1 MAPQST
7 NGSSRSDAHGHP
19 AEEVTNTGSIPMI
32 RDKDI
37 SQRERE
43 LNQDQVRKNLIA
55 EKEDKELSSA
65 IKEAKSAAEKAGVHA
80 SGRVLGTRLS
90 ELLSEP
96 DADELLSTGKS
107 SFAFDLKGMENA
119 SQAGE
124 LESYFDQL
132 PGVDMRIVF
141 PTQRA
146 WVTANNNIDPNA
158 VIAVFEEHGVT
169 ATLTE
174 SSLRRRLAW
183 ADVENGRLRRAR
195 LRQQRKNRALH
206 ISHKLRDKLIRED
219 EALESARK
227 TGFLERQE
235 TSRTGRVGTTAD
247 VLFTAR
253 ELITVRRFLVSFIFA
268 LPVLLIS
275 YYEQFQFNNW
285 QWVLAGLSIPVVFYG
300 GWPFHRATLGG
311 ARRKLPALDSASSLA
326 ILLAWLWSIIMIVF
340 TEAGDPSFRSNPDWI
355 SLAFITR
362 HDKLLFFDV
371 ACGIT
376 VILLFGRLLSRKART
391 NYLTVLDNFRP
402 NPASTVTVSMKNRKT
417 GEVVSEDVQIQK
429 LNVGDDVIV
438 EPGEIIP
445 VDGIVVGGSSEITAD
460 ALGISPF
467 TAKVSSKVYAGC
479 INETKQIKVR
489 VHHVGHRTW
498 LSAVYR
504 WIEQAS
510 VHQNKADAIATRT
523 ASFLVPIALAVAA
536 ADFALWALVTN
547 NLGQAFAS
555 SLAVLACTAPVALAL
570 SASVALRAGIETA
583 ARKGVLIDDAES
595 LRDIEEIDA
604 VIFNRVGSLS
614 EGEMIVESVTAA
626 PGENTE
632 LVTRVAGALALES
645 DHPVSR
651 ALVRAAR
658 ESRDK
663 ATDDSIPS
671 WLETSHFGF
680 DEYGN
685 YRATVEIPVE
695 DSDGEIVMRNVEA
708 MLWRPRNLSQLTGR
722 LAAAAVS
729 GGTPIVVSWKG
740 KDRGVITL
748 HDHLKDDATVTVD
761 QLENLGLETMMLSR
775 DTYPVARRY
784 GDTVGVSNVLAGIE
798 PGTKAQTVRSVR
810 SHGTN
815 VAMVG
820 DKSVSEC
827 FKVANLGI
835 LLDAMHDLDGQVIL
849 DRPVSDVVLLE
860 SKTAPI
866 PWLFKLGR
874 RVNNVI
880 RNNLIFAWAYN
891 AVTII
896 LAILGLL
903 HPMTATI
910 LMLVASVVI
919 DVRSRII
926 SGF

>member
-1 MAPQST
+1 MPSQPTHEPSF
-7 NGSSRSDAHGHP
+7 HP
-19 AEEVTNTGSIPMI
+19 DEPTTTGSMPII

-43 LNQDQVRKNLIA
+43 LEKDQALKNLIA
-55 EKEDKELSSA
+55 QREDKELSSA

-80 SGRVLGTRLS
+80 SGRVLGSRLS
-90 ELLSEP
+90 ELAEESDSE
-96 DADELLSTGKS
+96 DLLSAGKS
-107 SFAFDLKGMENA
+107 SFALDLVGMKNA
-119 SQAGE
+119 YEAGE
-124 LESYFDQL
+124 LESHFDDL
-132 PGVDMRIVF
+132 PGVDIRIVF
-141 PTQRA
+141 PTHRA
-146 WVTANNNIDPNA
+146 WVTVSSNIDPNA
-158 VIAVFEEHGVT
+158 IIAVFAEHGIA

-174 SSLRRRLAW
+174 SSLSRRIAW

-195 LRQQRKNRALH
+195 RRQQRKNRTLTL
-206 ISHKLRDKLIRED
+206 SHKLREKSLRED
-219 EALESARK
+219 AARESARK
-227 TGFLERQE
+227 TGFLDQQNNARP
-235 TSRTGRVGTTAD
+235 GRKGNAND

-253 ELITVRRFLVSFIFA
+253 ELITLRRFLVSFLFA
-268 LPVLLIS
+268 MPVLLIS
-275 YYEQFQFNNW
+275 YYEQFQFDHW
-285 QWVLAGLSIPVVFYG
+285 QWVLAGLSAPVVFYG
-300 GWPFHRATLGG
+300 AWPFHRATIGG
-311 ARRKLPALDSASSLA
+311 ARRHLPALDAASSIA
-326 ILLAWLWSIIMIVF
+326 IILAWVWSIIMILF

-355 SLAFITR
+355 SLAFIR
-362 HDKLLFFDV
+362 QHDKLLFFDV
-371 ACGIT
+371 ACGVT
-376 VILLFGRLLSRKART
+376 VILLFGRLVSRKARV
-391 NYLTVLDNFRP
+391 NYLTVLENFKP
-402 NPASTVTVSMKNRKT
+402 NPTHLVTVSMKNRKT
-417 GEVVSEDVQIQK
+417 GEVVTEDVQIQK

-438 EPGEIIP
+438 EPGDIIP
-445 VDGIVVGGSSEITAD
+445 VDGMVVGGSSEISAD
-460 ALGISPF
+460 ALGISPY

-479 INETKQIKVR
+479 INESKPIKVR
-489 VHHVGHRTW
+489 VQHVGHRTW

-523 ASFLVPIALAVAA
+523 ASFLVPIALVVAA

-547 NLGQAFAS
+547 NYGQAFAS
-555 SLAVLACTAPVALAL
+555 ALAVLACTAPVALAL
-570 SASVALRAGIETA
+570 SASVALRAGIENA
-583 ARKGVLIDDAES
+583 ARRGVLIDDAES
-595 LRDIEEIDA
+595 LRNIEEIDA

-614 EGEMIVESVTAA
+614 EGEMVVESVTAA
-626 PGENTE
+626 PGENAE
-632 LVTRVAGALALES
+632 LVTRIAGALALDS
-645 DHPVSR
+645 DHPLSR

-658 ESRDK
+658 EARDK

-671 WLETSHFGF
+671 WLETSNFGF

-685 YRATVEIPVE
+685 YRATVEIPMK
-695 DSDGEIVMRNVEA
+695 DSDGETVVRSMEA

-748 HDHLKDDATVTVD
+748 HDHLKDDATSTVD
-761 QLENLGLETMMLSR
+761 ELENLGLETMMLSR

-784 GDTVGVSNVLAGIE
+784 GDTVGVSNVIAGIE
-798 PGTKAQTVRSVR
+798 PGTKAQTVRSLR
-810 SHGTN
+810 SHGMN

-835 LLDAMHDLDGQVIL
+835 LLDAMHDFDGQVIL
-849 DRPVSDVVLLE
+849 DRPVSDIVLLE

-874 RVNNVI
+874 KMSNLI
-880 RNNLIFAWAYN
+880 RNNLILAWAYN

-903 HPMTATI
+903 HPMMATV

-919 DVRSRII
+919 DVRSRMVAT
-926 SGF
+926 F

>member
-1 MAPQST
+1 MPSQSNSEPGYQPDDLT
-7 NGSSRSDAHGHP
+7 
-19 AEEVTNTGSIPMI
+19 TTGSMPII

-43 LNQDQVRKNLIA
+43 LEKDQVLKNLIA
-55 EKEDKELSSA
+55 QKEDKELSSA
-65 IKEAKSAAEKAGVHA
+65 IKEAKTAAEKAGVQA
-80 SGRVLGTRLS
+80 TGRVLGSRLTEMAGES
-90 ELLSEP
+90 DP
-96 DADELLSTGKS
+96 DELLSAGKS
-107 SFAFDLKGMENA
+107 SFAFDLVGMENA
-119 SQAGE
+119 YQAGE
-124 LESYFDQL
+124 LESYFDDL
-132 PGVDMRIVF
+132 PGVDIRIVF
-141 PTQRA
+141 PTHRA
-146 WVTANNNIDPNA
+146 WVTASSNIDPNA
-158 VIAVFEEHGVT
+158 IIAVFEEHGID
-169 ATLTE
+169 ASLTE

-195 LRQQRKNRALH
+195 RRQQRKNRALN
-206 ISHKLRDKLIRED
+206 ISHKLREKLIRED
-219 EALESARK
+219 EALESARR
-227 TGFLERQE
+227 TGFLDRQE
-235 TSRTGRVGTTAD
+235 NSRLERGNSTTD

-253 ELITVRRFLVSFIFA
+253 ELITLSRFLVSFLFA
-268 LPVLLIS
+268 MPVLLIS
-275 YYEQFQFNNW
+275 YYQQFQFDNW
-285 QWVLAGLSIPVVFYG
+285 QWVLAGLSAPVVFYG
-300 GWPFHRATLGG
+300 AWPFHRATIGG
-311 ARRKLPALDSASSLA
+311 ARRRLPALDSASSIA
-326 ILLAWLWSIIMIVF
+326 ILLAWVWSIIMILF

-355 SLAFITR
+355 SLAFIR
-362 HDKLLFFDV
+362 QHDKLLFFDV
-371 ACGIT
+371 ACGVT
-376 VILLFGRLLSRKART
+376 VILLFGRLVSRKARI
-391 NYLTVLDNFRP
+391 NYLTVLENFRP
-402 NPASTVTVSMKNRKT
+402 QPTSLVTVSMKNRKS
-417 GEVVSEDVQIQK
+417 GNVVTQDVQIQK

-445 VDGIVVGGSSEITAD
+445 VDGVVVGGSSEISAD
-460 ALGISPF
+460 ALGLSPY

-479 INETKQIKVR
+479 INETRQIKVR

-510 VHQNKADAIATRT
+510 VHQNKSDAIATRT
-523 ASFLVPIALAVAA
+523 ASFLVPIALLVAA

-547 NLGQAFAS
+547 NWGQAFAS
-555 SLAVLACTAPVALAL
+555 ALAVLACTAPVALAL
-570 SASVALRAGIETA
+570 SASVALRAAIESA
-583 ARKGVLIDDAES
+583 ARRGVLIDDAES
-595 LRDIEEIDA
+595 LRAIEEIDA
-604 VIFNRVGSLS
+604 IIFNRVGSLS
-614 EGEMIVESVTAA
+614 EGEMVVESVTAA
-626 PGENTE
+626 PGENAE
-632 LVTRVAGALALES
+632 LVTRIAGALALES
-645 DHPVSR
+645 DHPLSR

-658 ESRDK
+658 EARDK

-685 YRATVEIPVE
+685 YRATVEIPMK
-695 DSDGEIVMRNVEA
+695 DSDGESVMRSVEA

-748 HDHLKDDATVTVD
+748 HDHLKDDATSTVD
-761 QLENLGLETMMLSR
+761 ELENLGLETMMLSR

-835 LLDAMHDLDGQVIL
+835 LLDAMHDFDGQVIL
-849 DRPVSDVVLLE
+849 DRPVSDIVLLD

-874 RVNNVI
+874 KVSNVI
-880 RNNLIFAWAYN
+880 RSNLIFAWAYN

-903 HPMTATI
+903 HPMMATI
-910 LMLVASVVI
+910 LMLAASVVI
-919 DVRSRII
+919 DVRSRMV
-926 SGF
+926 STF